1 MISRANPFLRRTKF
15 IEDVEYG
22 GSTRLRRFVF
32 EDECVIIP
40 SVATKSDQITMSGI
54 DQDAN
59 PKNLDTLE
67 STRETIMMIPDYYI
81 VYLQEHEF
89 DMRLEDD
96 QISFSQVKQSRVK
109 PIGCKWIYKTKHNSK
124 GNVERYKTRL
134 VGKDFFRIIMTLVD
148 HYDLELHQMDVK
160 IAFLNGDIEETI
172 YMVQLENFESKKSK
186 HLIYRDC
193 SRGILGLSQ
202 KTYIDKVLSRF
213 GIKDCALGDTLIAKG
228 DKFNLLQCPKNEI
241 EKKEMENISY
251 ASVVGS
257 LMYAQVCTCPNIA
270 YVVGM
275 LGRYLSN
282 PGMIHWKAAKRVM
295 RYLHR
300 TKDFILTYR
309 RSNHLDIIRY
319 FDSDFVG
326 CIDSRRSTFGYVF
339 MLAKGVV
346 LWKSVK

>member
-1 MISRANPFLRRTKF
+1 MKLR
-15 IEDVEYG
+15 D
-22 GSTRLRRFVF
+22 L
-32 EDECVIIP
+32 
-40 SVATKSDQITMSGI
+40 
-54 DQDAN
+54 
-59 PKNLDTLE
+59 
-67 STRETIMMIPDYYI
+67 
-81 VYLQEHEF
+81 
-89 DMRLEDD
+89 
-96 QISFSQVKQSRVK
+96 FS
-109 PIGCKWIYKTKHNSK
+109 N
-124 GNVERYKTRL
+124 
-134 VGKDFFRIIMTLVD
+134 
-148 HYDLELHQMDVK
+148 
-160 IAFLNGDIEETI
+160 
-172 YMVQLENFESKKSK
+172 NFEMKIFGNASFV
-186 HLIYRDC
+186 LGIQIYRDC

-213 GIKDCALGDTLIAKG
+213 DMKDCALGDTLIDKG

-241 EKKEMENISY
+241 EKKEMKNISY

-257 LMYAQVCTCPNIA
+257 LMYAQVCTHPDIA

-282 PGMIHWKAAKRVM
+282 PGMIHWKATKRVM

-300 TKDFILTYR
+300 TKDFILTYW
-309 RSNHLDIIRY
+309 RSDHLDIIGY